1 MLLAALLGM
10 SILSGCG
17 DDSSSAASSSTTP
30 APTAPPTN
38 VVWTSF
44 AGVKVPCAEE
54 GPRNNRYQAVPT
66 GYARTGAGAALAAI
80 SATIRMSVA
89 DDNTWP
95 NVVGT
100 LVAPSAA
107 RDQWS
112 INRVQLSITQPVPKG
127 KAPRVIGY
135 TVESYTPD
143 RATVAIVTRQ
153 SDDSLTRT
161 TADVKWMVSGDWLLE
176 LPAVDSTTNR
186 VQALDAPPA
195 NMIRLPETN

>member
-1 MLLAALLGM
+1 MLAALLGVLL
-10 SILSGCG
+10 LSGCG
-17 DDSSSAASSSTTP
+17 GQSAVQSAQTTP

-44 AGVKVPCAEE
+44 GGVAVPYADQ
-54 GPRNNRYQAVPT
+54 GPHHNRYQAVPT
-66 GYARTGAGAALAAI
+66 GYDRTGAGAALAAI

-95 NVVGT
+95 SVVGT

-107 RDQWS
+107 RDQWA
-112 INRVQLSITQPVPKG
+112 INRVQISITQPVPKD

-135 TVESYTPD
+135 TVESFTPD
-143 RATVAIVTRQ
+143 KATIGIVDRQ
-153 SDDSLTRT
+153 SDDSLTKT
-161 TADVKWMVSGDWLLE
+161 TTTVKWVVSGDWLLE
-176 LPAVDSTTNR
+176 LPPVDNTTNR

-195 NMIRLPETN
+195 SMIHLPESN